1 MTSLRISLALVV
13 AVTIAKVAGGS
24 CPEAWRSSPTPDTA

>member
-13 AVTIAKVAGGS
+13 AVTIAKVVGGIV
-24 CPEAWRSSPTPDTA
+24 PAAWRCWPTPDTA